1 MKAVLLTRKR
11 DQDDSRFRTDQ
22 SICYALNGY
31 LSDRLKS
38 ECSDLSQGLKSN
50 YWVVYMYVHAGLH

>member
-1 MKAVLLTRKR
+1 MKAVLLTRKS
-11 DQDDSRFRTDQ
+11 DQEDSGLSTDQ

-38 ECSDLSQGLKSN
+38 ECSDLSLDLKSN
-50 YWVVYMYVHAGLH
+50 DCVCYMYVHAGLH